1 MVNLL
6 AQGHKY
12 AAHSGFYPGLA
23 DSTVYA
29 LNHYTILSF
38 QPRSGSVRSSEVTFS
53 SSVDKM
59 AEPLGVTC
67 YSASSWRCH
76 QTVSGLPIPGAKR
89 NEGDVEGSICT
100 G

>member
-1 MVNLL
+1 MRHI
-6 AQGHKY
+6 Q
-12 AAHSGFYPGLA
+12 
-23 DSTVYA
+23 DSTQVW
-29 LNHYTILSF
+29 LTPQSMLLITILYCLF
-38 QPRSGSVRSSEVTFS
+38 NQGQVQYVPLRY
-53 SSVDKM
+53 KM

-89 NEGDVEGSICT
+89 NEGDVEGSMCT